1 MHRILRLGPITF
13 GLWLS
18 LSALAQSARAD
29 ACFGG
34 DHPEPPAPAVDGGE
48 DGATGG
54 RPAPGSQRLAGGSL
68 IFLSGLASIWMS
80 ARRKERPPRQGSDPS

>member
-1 MHRILRLGPITF
+1 MQRILRLGPITF

-34 DHPEPPAPAVDGGE
+34 DPPEPPAPAVDGGE
-48 DGATGG
+48 DGATGA
-54 RPAPGSQRLAGGSL
+54 RPAPGSRRFAGGSL
-68 IFLSGLASIWMS
+68 IFLGGLASIWMS
-80 ARRKERPPRQGSDPS
+80 ARRKERPPRQGSDGT